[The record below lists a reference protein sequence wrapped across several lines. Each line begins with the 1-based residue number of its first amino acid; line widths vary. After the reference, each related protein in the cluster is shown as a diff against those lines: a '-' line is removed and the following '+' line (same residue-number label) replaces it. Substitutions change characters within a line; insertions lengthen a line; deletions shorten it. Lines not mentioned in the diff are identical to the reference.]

1 MLKEVAPTLIDYQIR
16 PALLSD
22 LVAVC
27 QIETDSFD
35 QPYPGVLMDKLLRE
49 HSGSFFVA
57 SDRSGRLVGYCVATV
72 RGGSAHLISAA
83 VLRHQR
89 RKGIAAGLLETLIK
103 YLIGQRVK
111 ELWLEVKL
119 SNQEAIALYTKL
131 GFAQLSVISNYYSDG
146 AAALR
151 MRLSLKVKPVE

>member
-1 MLKEVAPTLIDYQIR
+1 
-16 PALLSD
+16 
-22 LVAVC
+22 
-27 QIETDSFD
+27 
-35 QPYPGVLMDKLLRE
+35 MDKLLRE